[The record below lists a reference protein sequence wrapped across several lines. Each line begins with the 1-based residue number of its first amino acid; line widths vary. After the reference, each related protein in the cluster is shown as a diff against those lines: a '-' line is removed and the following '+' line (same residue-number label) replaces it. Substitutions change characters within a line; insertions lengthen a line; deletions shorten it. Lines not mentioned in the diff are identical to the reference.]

1 MEQAFCKGI
10 HSISIIF
17 LDNTNITSNF
27 DFGNFLLVII
37 TIGDVFSIIQKQ
49 GL

>member
-1 MEQAFCKGI
+1 M

-17 LDNTNITSNF
+17 LDNTIIICNF
-27 DFGNFLLVII
+27 DFGNFLVII
-37 TIGDVFSIIQKQ
+37 TIGDVFSIQKQ